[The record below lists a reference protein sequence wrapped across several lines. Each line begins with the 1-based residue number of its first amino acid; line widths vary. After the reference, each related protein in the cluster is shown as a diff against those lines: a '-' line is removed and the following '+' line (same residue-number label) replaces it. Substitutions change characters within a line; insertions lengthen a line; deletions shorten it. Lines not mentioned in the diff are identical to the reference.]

1 MGPSSERSDG
11 NARVG
16 GMTNEGERTTLLL
29 VRHGQSTWN
38 SERRWQGQADPPL
51 SDHGREQAVIASRHL
66 GNVDMIISSPQIR
79 ALETAAIISTQL
91 GVGPVQVVE
100 DLRERSAGVWSGLT
114 TSEIHQRWPNWIDS
128 ERRPEGWEYDEPLLS
143 RTLAALEMIIAAYAG
158 ADLLLVSHGGLILAL
173 EQHLGLDDGRI
184 PNLHG
189 RLMHHVGGQLVAGE
203 RLELIPPESST
214 GGTGG
219 RV

>member
-1 MGPSSERSDG
+1 
-11 NARVG
+11 
-16 GMTNEGERTTLLL
+16 MTNEGERTTLLL

-51 SDHGREQAVIASRHL
+51 SEHGREQALIASRFL
-66 GNVDMIISSPQIR
+66 GNVDVIVSSPQIR
-79 ALETAAIISTQL
+79 ALETAAIIGAQL

-100 DLRERSAGVWSGLT
+100 DLRERSAGEWSGLT
-114 TSEIHQRWPNWIDS
+114 TSEIEERWPGWIDS
-128 ERRPEGWEYDEPLLS
+128 DQRPYGWEHDEPLLA
-143 RTLAALEMIIAAYAG
+143 RTLAALEMIIAAWAG

-173 EQHLGLDDGRI
+173 EQHLRVNDGRI

-189 RLMHHVGGQLVAGE
+189 RLMHHVGGQLVAGD